1 VTFGPLWD
9 FDWGFGYESNSTYC
23 YTGATSSVIK
33 SSMAAYMFWQD
44 MNRFEVFKK
53 HYYKVWKEFVE
64 KGCVEELLD
73 YIDDYYRFAENS
85 FINNSYIWGY
95 GGSFSETDAQR
106 AKDWLKTRVEFI
118 YNNLS
123 KYEIDD
129 LINALP
135 GDINC
140 DNAVTIHDAA
150 LIIAYLA
157 GVENSGFNEK
167 KADCNGDGYIYK
179 DDAEAVA
186 DLILGSDA
194 PSAMYWYNTP
204 VAAGEYYAK
213 EFTIEQGADVIAPLN
228 LLSYNSE
235 PYNAIQFDLKVPDGL
250 FINDITAGD
259 CLSKHVFNFSQLDMN
274 TYRVV
279 AYTEDNSTFTTGDDV
294 VANINMMTT
303 TVIDENLRK
312 IDICNAYAVNKANDE
327 VRMNDASMLFNEST
341 GIEGVYATVSVKG
354 GECVVITALEA
365 QTMSIYSVDGRLV
378 RKVNVTEGT
387 TRVALPAGL
396 YIVDGEKVLVY

>member
-1 VTFGPLWD
+1 
-9 FDWGFGYESNSTYC
+9 
-23 YTGATSSVIK
+23 
-33 SSMAAYMFWQD
+33 

-64 KGCVEELLD
+64 KNCVEELLD

-106 AKDWLKTRVEFI
+106 AKDWIKTRVDFK

-135 GDINC
+135 GDVNC
-140 DNAVTIHDAA
+140 DNAVTIHDVA
-150 LIIAYLA
+150 LITSYLA
-157 GVENSGFNEK
+157 GIDHPEFNMK
-167 KADCNGDGYIYK
+167 KADYDGDGYIYEE
-179 DDAEAVA
+179 DVEGVA
-186 DLILGSDA
+186 DLLLGSEA

-213 EFTIEQGADVIAPLN
+213 EFTLEQGVDVVAPLS
-228 LLSYNSE
+228 LLSYNNE

-259 CLSKHVFNFSQLDMN
+259 CLAKHVFNFSQLDMN

-303 TVIDENLRK
+303 TVIDENLRR

-341 GIEGVYATVSVKG
+341 GIEGIYATVSVKG

-365 QTMSIYSVDGRLV
+365 QTVSIYSVDGRLV
-378 RKVNVTEGT
+378 RKVNVTDGT
-387 TRVALPAGL
+387 TRVALPAGM
-396 YIVDGEKVLVY
+396 YIVNGEKILVY